1 MLLQNKDFNKQKL
14 GIKQETIQKPLKDIS
29 KLMLK
34 ILGIL
39 KCLNKFGE
47 ELFNWPSLM
56 KKTRR
61 SKSLKLS
68 VESFARSEHLIAPVN
83 FLNKSIFLKKLL
95 EPIARVEIMKLPKT
109 AQE

>member
-1 MLLQNKDFNKQKL
+1 MLLQNKDFNKLKL
-14 GIKQETIQKPLKDIS
+14 GIKQETIQKPLKDIFKS
-29 KLMLK
+29 MRK
-34 ILGIL
+34 ILEIL

-56 KKTRR
+56 KKTRL

-68 VESFARSEHLIAPVN
+68 VENFARSEHLIAPVN
-83 FLNKSIFLKKLL
+83 FFNKLIFLKKLL
-95 EPIARVEIMKLPKT
+95 EPIARAEIMKLPKT